1 MKRHSL
7 LVICFIISILPFHI
21 CASEVY
27 DVNISQVIIQK
38 GLSQNTVRTV
48 AVDGDGFIW
57 IGTMDG
63 LNRYDGYSTRSYLHL
78 TDQQNNIT
86 DHRIRKLFTDNLGSL
101 WVMTY
106 KNEICYYNKES
117 DSFTYIKDEQ
127 KELLCF
133 ENIYSL
139 KNSALIVLLLI
150 LAEKKSSQ

>member
-7 LVICFIISILPFHI
+7 LVICFIISILPFNI
-21 CASEVY
+21 CANEVY

-38 GLSQNTVRTV
+38 GLSQYTVRTV

-86 DHRIRKLFTDNLGSL
+86 DHRIRKLFTDNLGRSEERR
-101 WVMTY
+101 VG
-106 KNEICYYNKES
+106 KE
-117 DSFTYIKDEQ
+117 
-127 KELLCF
+127 C
-133 ENIYSL
+133 
-139 KNSALIVLLLI
+139 
-150 LAEKKSSQ
+150 